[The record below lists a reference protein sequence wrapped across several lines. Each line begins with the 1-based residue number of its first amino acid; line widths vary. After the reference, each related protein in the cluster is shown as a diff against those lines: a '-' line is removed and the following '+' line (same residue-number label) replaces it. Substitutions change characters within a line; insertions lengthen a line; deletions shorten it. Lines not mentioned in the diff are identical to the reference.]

1 MVRGATAFLLAL
13 VLAVALIAAPSA
25 AAGEPTVRVKVA
37 KHKDGPYRPN
47 LNTSIDPGETRSLW
61 FRAANPG
68 TEELELVFGDAGT
81 SDDVGFKTRWFKS
94 GDNISDEVEGSPGYE
109 FSLDP
114 GQRKYFNAKQTA
126 LDAPGAVEG
135 CLAGGAE
142 VPKVTGDLATVEIN
156 GAMCAF

>member
-1 MVRGATAFLLAL
+1 MVRGATAFLLAS

-25 AAGEPTVRVKVA
+25 AAGEPTVKVKVA

-47 LNTSIDPGETRSLW
+47 INTSIDPGETRSLW

-68 TEELELVFGDAGT
+68 TEELDLVFGDAGT
-81 SDDVGFKTRWFKS
+81 SDEDGFKTRWFKS
-94 GDNISDEVEGSPGYE
+94 SDNISNQVERPAGYP
-109 FSLDP
+109 FHLNP
-114 GQRKYFNAKQTA
+114 GQRKLFNAKQTA
-126 LDAPGAVEG
+126 PDAPGVVEG

-156 GAMCAF
+156 DAMCAF